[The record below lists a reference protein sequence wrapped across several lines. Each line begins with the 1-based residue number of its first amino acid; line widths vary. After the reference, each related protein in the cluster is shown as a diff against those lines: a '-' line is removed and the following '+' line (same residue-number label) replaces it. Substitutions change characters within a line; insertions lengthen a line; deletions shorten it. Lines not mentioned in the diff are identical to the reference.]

1 MPVYLIGLPGSGK
14 TSLGRQLA
22 ELLRLPFF
30 DLDAEIE
37 TETGRKIPD
46 LFEAGGESLFRETE
60 RKCLQR
66 FLKPGDFILATGGGT
81 ACFFDNMNQMLQ
93 SGTVVFLNP
102 PMDEILRRIGSKETL
117 ARPLFSGSESIAVK
131 LQSLFDERIG
141 FYRKAH
147 ITWAGNDAADLASI
161 LRTKS

>member
-46 LFEAGGESLFRETE
+46 LFEAGGESLFREAE

-102 PMDEILRRIGSKETL
+102 PMDEILRRLDSKATVV
-117 ARPLFSGSESIAVK
+117 RPLFSGSESIAVK
-131 LQSLFDERIG
+131 LKSLFDERIG

-147 ITWAGNDAADLASI
+147 ITWAGNGAADLASI
-161 LRTKS
+161 LRTNS